1 MTAHTY
7 TRARAHT
14 HTRML
19 AAPCFRCM
27 TSAPSCRCHGDALR
41 CRCVAE
47 VNQRFLVGGAK
58 FKCKVVDKVMKLQL
72 LQ

>member
-1 MTAHTY
+1 
-7 TRARAHT
+7 
-14 HTRML
+14 
-19 AAPCFRCM
+19 M
-27 TSAPSCRCHGDALR
+27 TSAPSCRCHCDALR